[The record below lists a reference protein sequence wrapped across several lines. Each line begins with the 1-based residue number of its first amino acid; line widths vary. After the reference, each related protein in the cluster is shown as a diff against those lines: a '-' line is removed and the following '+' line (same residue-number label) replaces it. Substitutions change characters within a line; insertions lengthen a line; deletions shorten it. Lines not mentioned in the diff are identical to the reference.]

1 MTDMEIRHTEMTDLP
16 AVMGIYAYAR
26 AQMKAN
32 GNPHQWG
39 DTNPPETTIVNDI
52 QNRNSYVMEKNGVI
66 CGVFAFIIGEDP
78 TYRTIEGQWKRDGV
92 YGTIHRIAG
101 GEGAKGVFQ
110 HCLQFCESK
119 IPNIRIDTHRDNRIM
134 QHLIEKHGFE
144 RCGII
149 HLADGSPRIAYQKVL
164 KGGNPT

>member
-1 MTDMEIRHTEMTDLP
+1 MD
-16 AVMGIYAYAR
+16 IYAYAR
-26 AQMKAN
+26 EQMKKN

-39 DTNPPETTIVNDI
+39 DTNPAEAVIAKDI
-52 QNRNSYVMEKNGVI
+52 QNRNSYVLEQDGVL

-78 TYRTIEGQWKRDGV
+78 TYQTIAGQWKQDGV
-92 YGTIHRIAG
+92 YGAIHRIASNG
-101 GEGAKGVFQ
+101 RARGIFQ

-164 KGGNPT
+164 KGGNLT